1 MKISNHKLVAEG
13 SEKIF
18 HNRKSPNFKDYQIA
32 DGKPKDL
39 IIHYTAAG
47 LSSTLNTFE
56 TKDSTSAHLVIDRN
70 GDIYQMVSFNKQA
83 FHAGYSA
90 WDGLVAFNNRAIGI
104 ELINFGF
111 DISKADGVSD
121 IVTIKHKHNF
131 IAQTQWQKYPKP
143 QIDALIAV
151 TKTLLETYNLQKILG
166 HDDISAGRKQD
177 PGPAFPWDVYRTALF
192 GSSNHIGK
200 IFKTKTDGVN
210 LRKSDSANSESLKK
224 LKLGYEVGLIET
236 WNNWSRVYL
245 CNNTSEVVFKGSN
258 GKQQNKKIIGW
269 IRSDLL
275 TLK

>member
-13 SEKIF
+13 NEKIF
-18 HNRKSPNFKDYQIA
+18 HNRKSPNFKDYQTA

-56 TKDSTSAHLVIDRN
+56 TNGGTSAHLVIDRN
-70 GDIYQMVSFNKQA
+70 GDIYQMVPFNKQA

-111 DISKADGVSD
+111 DIAKANGASD
-121 IVTIKHKHNF
+121 IVSIKHKHKF
-131 IAQTQWQKYPKP
+131 IPQSQWQIYPKA
-143 QIDALIAV
+143 QMDSLKTV
-151 TKTLLETYNLQKILG
+151 TKLFLETYNLQKILG

-177 PGPAFPWDVYRTALF
+177 PGPAFNWDEYRTALF
-192 GSSNHIGK
+192 GSPNNIGK
-200 IFKTKTDGVN
+200 IFKTNTDGVN

-245 CNNTSEVVFKGSN
+245 CNDASEVVFKGSN
-258 GKQQNKKIIGW
+258 GKQQNKKIMGW

>member
-13 SEKIF
+13 NEKVF
-18 HNRKSPNFKDYQIA
+18 HNRKSPNNKDYQTT
-32 DGKPKDL
+32 DGRPKDL

-56 TKDSTSAHLVIDRN
+56 TAGGTSAHLVIDRN
-70 GDIYQMVSFNKQA
+70 GDIYQMVPFNKQA
-83 FHAGYSA
+83 FHAGYSS

-104 ELINFGF
+104 EIINFGF
-111 DISKADGVSD
+111 DVSKANGAND
-121 IVTIKHKHNF
+121 ILTIKHKHKF
-131 IAQTQWQKYPKP
+131 IPQTQWQKYPKA
-143 QIDALIAV
+143 QMDAVIAV
-151 TKTLLETYNLQKILG
+151 TKVLLESYNLQKILG

-177 PGPAFPWDVYRTALF
+177 PGPAFPWDEYRTALF
-192 GSSNHIGK
+192 GSPNNIGK
-200 IFKTKTDGVN
+200 VFKTNKVGVN
-210 LRKSDSANSESLKK
+210 LRKSDSPDSDSLKK
-224 LKLGYEVGLIET
+224 LSLGYEVGLIET

-245 CNNTSEVVFKGSN
+245 CNDASEVVFIGSN

>member
-13 SEKIF
+13 NEKIF
-18 HNRKSPNFKDYQIA
+18 HNRKSPNFKDYQTT

-56 TKDSTSAHLVIDRN
+56 TRDSTSAHLVIDRN
-70 GDIYQMVSFNKQA
+70 GDIYQMVPFNKQA
-83 FHAGYSA
+83 YHAGYSA

-111 DISKADGVSD
+111 DIAKANGPSD
-121 IVTIKHKHNF
+121 IVSIKHKHKF
-131 IAQTQWQKYPKP
+131 IPQSQWQIYPKA
-143 QIDALIAV
+143 QMDSLKTV
-151 TKTLLETYNLQKILG
+151 TKLFLETYNLQKILG

-177 PGPAFPWDVYRTALF
+177 PGPAFNWDDYRTALF
-192 GSSNHIGK
+192 GSPNNIGK
-200 IFKTKTDGVN
+200 IFKTNTAGVN
-210 LRKSDSANSESLKK
+210 LRKSDTSNSDSLKK
-224 LKLGYEVGLIET
+224 LALGYEVGLIET

-245 CNNTSEVVFKGSN
+245 CNDASEVVFKGSN
-258 GKQQNKKIIGW
+258 GKQQNHKIIGW

-275 TLK
+275 ALK